1 MVGRGRIFEGWYVVA
16 AVFVVLMV
24 NSGLGFYGLA
34 VYLEAITEEQG
45 FSTSAVSLATSLF
58 FIVGA
63 VTGRVVAP
71 LIQRRDLR
79 IVVAIGGLVSALGL
93 LGLLGGLIRFGVHG
107 FGLVIVGY
115 SIWTVTVG
123 ALLCRRGP

>member
-63 VTGRVVAP
+63 VTGRVIAP
-71 LIQRRDLR
+71 LIL
-79 IVVAIGGLVSALGL
+79 S
-93 LGLLGGLIRFGVHG
+93 LIH
-107 FGLVIVGY
+107 I
-115 SIWTVTVG
+115 
-123 ALLCRRGP
+123 